1 MKPFVPRPY
10 QNLLIQHIIETP
22 RCAVWAG
29 MGMGKTSST
38 LFALSYLKAVLGET
52 PALVLAPLRVAQ
64 STWPDEVKKWAEL
77 SDLTVSP
84 VVGSAEKRR
93 EALKVKADI
102 YTMNYE
108 NIVWL
113 LHELNATTGVWP
125 FKVIVADES
134 TRLKSYR
141 TRSGGV
147 RARALAAVAYHSK
160 RFIELTG
167 TPAPNGLE
175 DLWGQAWFLDK
186 GERLTKSFSRFQ
198 QRWFRPV
205 KIGSDAFAVKWVPF
219 NWSQKD
225 IQDKLKDLCL
235 TVKAEDYFP
244 LKEPIVSNICVDL
257 PPKAKKVYNELQREM
272 FTELE
277 GVEVEAF
284 NAAAKTM
291 KCLQAASG
299 AVYDNDGNWH
309 ELHDAKIEALKS
321 IIEEAA
327 GAPVLIAYHWKPD
340 AERILK
346 AIPNAKILDKSPDTI
361 REWNEG
367 KISVMLAHPQSAGHG
382 LNLQDG
388 GNILVFFSQW
398 WNLEERM
405 QIIERIG
412 PTRQMQA
419 GHDRPVFIY
428 NIIAKGTA
436 DEIVMERVETK
447 KSVQELLLNAMKG
460 ERKHGWT

>member
-1 MKPFVPRPY
+1 MMARPFIPRPY
-10 QNLLIQHIIETP
+10 QKLLIQHIIDHP
-22 RCAVWAG
+22 RCALWCG

-38 LFALSYLKAVLGET
+38 LFALSYLNAVLDIT

-77 SDLTVSP
+77 SNLRVSP
-84 VVGSAEKRR
+84 IIGSAEQRR
-93 EALKVKADI
+93 AALHTPADI

-113 LHELNATTGVWP
+113 LHELKDTMGKWP
-125 FKVIVADES
+125 FKIIVADES

-147 RARALAAVAYHSK
+147 RAQALAAVAFHAE
-160 RFIELTG
+160 RFVELTG
-167 TPAPNGLE
+167 TPAPNGLM

-198 QRWFRPV
+198 NRWFRPIKV
-205 KIGSDAFAVKWVPF
+205 GSDAFAVKWVPCE
-219 NWSQKD
+219 WSQD
-225 IQDKLKDLCL
+225 EIQKKMADLCL

-244 LKEPIVSNICVDL
+244 LKDPIVTNVYVDL
-257 PPKAKKVYNELQREM
+257 PPKAKKVYDELQREM

-277 GVEVEAF
+277 GVEIEAF
-284 NAAAKTM
+284 SAATKTM

-299 AVYDNDGNWH
+299 AIYDADGEWH

-321 IIEEAA
+321 IVEEAA
-327 GAPVLIAYHWKPD
+327 GAPILVAYHWKPD
-340 AERILK
+340 AERLLR
-346 AIPNAKILDKSPDTI
+346 AFPQARLLDKSPNTI
-361 REWNEG
+361 QEWNQG
-367 KISVMLAHPQSAGHG
+367 RIPLLLAHPQSAGHG

-388 GNILVFFSQW
+388 GNILVFFSHW
-398 WNLEERM
+398 WDLEQRM
-405 QIIERIG
+405 QITERIG
-412 PTRQMQA
+412 PTRQHQA

-428 NIIAKGTA
+428 NIVAKGTA
-436 DEIVMERVETK
+436 DEVVMARVETK
-447 KSVQELLLNAMKG
+447 KSIQELLLDAMKG
-460 ERKHGWT
+460 ERK